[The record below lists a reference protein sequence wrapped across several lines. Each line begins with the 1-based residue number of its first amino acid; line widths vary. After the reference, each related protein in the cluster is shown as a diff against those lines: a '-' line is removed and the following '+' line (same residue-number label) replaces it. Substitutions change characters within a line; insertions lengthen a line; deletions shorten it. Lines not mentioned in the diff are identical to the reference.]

1 MAVLSLQFRQ
11 QLSSP
16 QPTHLA
22 YQFCQNSNSKNT
34 LLQCHSLATSDDDA
48 SSRLHSN
55 NNYAALRALTR
66 TYRLGLVFLF
76 PGLLHFLLFT
86 ILIVPLTMA
95 PLQQL
100 EPQARNHPT
109 LQIQEEKNKKNGS
122 VNNPKNRIQQ
132 SSATWRLCHISS
144 QRQQSKVHKEP
155 KKTPREE
162 SSLYSIAQ
170 RRIDTCIQSPCTN
183 FFA

>member
-1 MAVLSLQFRQ
+1 MAVLSLRFRQ

-34 LLQCHSLATSDDDA
+34 ILQCHSLATSDDDA

-76 PGLLHFLLFT
+76 PGLLHFLLFS
-86 ILIVPLTMA
+86 IFIVPLTMA

-100 EPQARNHPT
+100 EPQARNPPT

-132 SSATWRLCHISS
+132 SSATWRPCHISS
-144 QRQQSKVHKEP
+144 QRQQS
-155 KKTPREE
+155 
-162 SSLYSIAQ
+162 
-170 RRIDTCIQSPCTN
+170 
-183 FFA
+183 